1 MNKPSSRRPPSKR
14 PSARRSLVELT
25 AAASRA
31 AEEGLPIAP
40 LAPAAT
46 AIDPTPPRAPVA
58 PTRRAE
64 IVAGREVTEAPI
76 VLSEAAPEAASRA
89 GRVARSERPV
99 TTGAGAAARYRA
111 ESLELAR
118 ASFETA
124 IDHARALI
132 RARTLAECFELS
144 SGLARKQRRFAIRQA
159 DALKSFAR
167 AAVRS
172 DPW

>member
-40 LAPAAT
+40 LAPAAI

-58 PTRRAE
+58 PAAE
-64 IVAGREVTEAPI
+64 TVAEQEIIEAPI

-89 GRVARSERPV
+89 GRGARSERPV
-99 TTGAGAAARYRA
+99 TTGAGAAARYRD
-111 ESLELAR
+111 ESFELAR

-159 DALKSFAR
+159 DAFKSFAR